1 MANLG
6 LQGPR
11 GCRESVRGLPH
22 GAGTTHPQHWIARH
36 GACYNGRVLVGM
48 TAAIIVGLAVGIVTL
63 ADGRLRI
70 ADEAPLTLL
79 VCLSGAI
86 AGWAIVQTL
95 GLAGD
100 GQVGIADVVVPLA
113 CTLLIVSEAWK
124 GRRRTFSELGL
135 HPHSE

>member
-1 MANLG
+1 
-6 LQGPR
+6 
-11 GCRESVRGLPH
+11 V
-22 GAGTTHPQHWIARH
+22 
-36 GACYNGRVLVGM
+36 ACYNRRVLVGM
-48 TAAIIVGLAVGIVTL
+48 TAAIAVGLIVGIVTL

-100 GQVGIADVVVPLA
+100 GHVGVADVVVPLA

>member
-1 MANLG
+1 M
-6 LQGPR
+6 R
-11 GCRESVRGLPH
+11 RRD
-22 GAGTTHPQHWIARH
+22 WIRRVAT
-36 GACYNGRVLVGM
+36 CYNQRVLVGM
-48 TAAIIVGLAVGIVTL
+48 TAAIVVGLVIGIATL
-63 ADGRLRI
+63 TDGRLRI

-100 GQVGIADVVVPLA
+100 GQLGVADVAAPLL
-113 CTLLIVSEAWK
+113 CTLLIVTEAWK

-135 HPHSE
+135 HPHSD

>member
-1 MANLG
+1 MSPGSARAAAGFSLRAG
-6 LQGPR
+6 RTDRR
-11 GCRESVRGLPH
+11 GW
-22 GAGTTHPQHWIARH
+22 THAV
-36 GACYNGRVLVGM
+36 ATCYNQRVLVGM
-48 TAAIIVGLAVGIVTL
+48 TAAIAVGLLIGVATL
-63 ADGRLRI
+63 TDGRLRI

-100 GQVGIADVVVPLA
+100 GSIGIADIAAPLL
-113 CTLLIVSEAWK
+113 CTLLIVIEAWK

-135 HPHSE
+135 HPHSN

>member
-1 MANLG
+1 MA
-6 LQGPR
+6 
-11 GCRESVRGLPH
+11 
-22 GAGTTHPQHWIARH
+22 T
-36 GACYNGRVLVGM
+36 CYNQRVLVGM
-48 TAAIIVGLAVGIVTL
+48 TAAIVVGLLIGVATL
-63 ADGRLRI
+63 TDGRLRI

-100 GQVGIADVVVPLA
+100 GSIGIADIAAPLL
-113 CTLLIVSEAWK
+113 CTLLIVTEAWK

-135 HPHSE
+135 HPHSD